1 MKWSKMLVLV
11 LVLGGLVAALGVA
24 CGGGTEVIT
33 KIETVVVE
41 KPVTSVETVIETV
54 VVEKPVTRVE
64 TVIETVVV
72 EKPVTSIERV
82 IETVVVERTIAG
94 ETVQV
99 IETVVVEREVTRVEK
114 VVETVVVE
122 KQVTQVEKV
131 VETVVVEK
139 RVTQVEKVVET
150 VVVEQM
156 GPMVRLDCSDEDP
169 CWPEVIK
176 DSIPA
181 QFNEAPMLAERV
193 AAGELPPLEERLPD
207 RPMVIKPSDGIGV
220 YGGTMRKGF
229 PGPNDF
235 WQIGRLMSDSPL
247 TWDAAQTKVEPQH
260 IERWEHSDDLTEYTL
275 YLRKGIRWS
284 DGELLTVDDY
294 MFAYEDIFL
303 NSELGA
309 GYGTQT
315 LLVGGEIGVH
325 EKIDDYTLKIT
336 FAEPYGIFLER
347 YASIGAGLLG
357 YGSTGPS
364 AYAPR
369 HYMEQFHPNYIGEDE
384 ANELAEDA
392 GFENWVTYFKNRIWA
407 WTNPEVPTLTPW
419 VVKTPNTST
428 TIIMERNPYYFA
440 VDPEGNQLPYIDRVE
455 MTLVEDLEVLN
466 LRAIAGE
473 YDYQSRHIQTS
484 KLPVHVQNAEKGGYR
499 ILLNSTP
506 NTSPASIWFNIDY
519 DADPEIAEY
528 TAKSKEFR
536 QALSMSI
543 ERDQIN
549 EAFFLGLGVGS
560 SQCPQFGSAPYL
572 QTDFYDNE
580 YGTLRAERANEILDS
595 IGLDQKDSEGFRLM
609 PGGRRIVVRLD
620 TWAGGVGGKMPDIME
635 MVADHWETNVGVKT
649 EVNPV
654 ERSLLRTRG
663 LANENM
669 TYVHSLGLAKPF
681 LEGEIRLTGRWAP
694 KAGDWLLDPS
704 SVPGYE
710 PPDWVKQ
717 IIDLQQQG
725 LQTTG
730 QDRIDFGRQ
739 IIELQCDQMFDIAT
753 VTGLKSITLVNNDLL
768 NISYP
773 LYGSV
778 YALTPSNGF
787 PPTWSFGIQP

>member
-1 MKWSKMLVLV
+1 MKWLKLFTLVV
-11 LVLGGLVAALGVA
+11 ALGGIVAAVGVA
-24 CGGGTEVIT
+24 CGGGETEVVT
-33 KIETVVVE
+33 KVETVVVE
-41 KPVTSVETVIETV
+41 KPVAQVEKVIETV
-54 VVEKPVTRVE
+54 VVEKEVTRVE
-64 TVIETVVV
+64 KVVETVVV
-72 EKPVTSIERV
+72 EK
-82 IETVVVERTIAG
+82 TIAG

-99 IETVVVEREVTRVEK
+99 IETVVVERPVTQIEK

-122 KQVTQVEKV
+122 KQVTQVERV
-131 VETVVVEK
+131 VETVVI
-139 RVTQVEKVVET
+139 
-150 VVVEQM
+150 EQA
-156 GPMVRLDCSDEDP
+156 GPNVRLDCSDEDP
-169 CWPEVIK
+169 CWPEVIT
-176 DSIPA
+176 DVIPT
-181 QFNEAPMLAERV
+181 QFNEAPMLADMV
-193 AAGELPPLEERLPD
+193 AAGQLPPVEERLPE

-229 PGPNDF
+229 PGANDF
-235 WQIGRLMSDSPL
+235 WQIGRLMADSPL
-247 TWDAAQTKVEPQH
+247 TWDAAQTGVEPQH

-275 YLRKGIRWS
+275 HIRKGIKWS
-284 DGELLTVDDY
+284 DGTPLTADDY

-303 NSELGA
+303 HPELGS

-315 LLVGGEIGVH
+315 LLVGGSVGAH
-325 EKIDDYTLKIT
+325 EKIDDYTFKIT
-336 FAEPYGIFLER
+336 FVEPYGLFLER

-369 HYMEQFHPNYIGEDE
+369 HYMEQFHPNYIGEDK
-384 ANELAEDA
+384 ANEQAKDA

-419 VVKTPNTST
+419 VVRTPNTST

-473 YDYQSRHIQTS
+473 YDYQGRHIQTS
-484 KLPVHVQNAEKGGYR
+484 KLPVQVQNSEKGGYR

-506 NTSPASIWFNIDY
+506 NGSPAAIWFNIDY

-543 ERDQIN
+543 DRDQIN
-549 EAFFLGLGVGS
+549 EAFFLGLGTGS
-560 SQCPQFGSAPYL
+560 SQCPEFGSAPYL
-572 QTDFYDNE
+572 QTDFYDKE
-580 YGTLRAERANEILDS
+580 YGTLRTERANEILDS
-595 IGLDQKDSEGFRLM
+595 IGLDQRDDEGFRLM
-609 PGGRRIVVRLD
+609 PGGRRMVVRLD

-635 MVADHWETNVGVKT
+635 MVASHWEANAGIKT
-649 EVNPV
+649 EVNTV

-663 LANENM
+663 QANENM

-681 LEGEIRLTGRWAP
+681 LEGELRLMDARWAP
-694 KAGDWLLDPS
+694 KAGDWWLDPS
-704 SVPGYE
+704 SIPGYE
-710 PPDWVKQ
+710 PPDWVKE
-717 IIDLQQQG
+717 IIDLQQKG

-730 QDRIDFGRQ
+730 QERIDYGRQ
-739 IIELQCDQMFDIAT
+739 ILELQCDQMFDLAT
-753 VTGLKSITLVNNDLL
+753 ITGVKNITLVNNDLL
-768 NISYP
+768 NIPYP

-787 PPTWSFGIQP
+787 PPTWSFGIQQ